1 MNCLYFVYYR
11 FLRAIEEHKENQV
24 YAGEVVRDFVKVYLN
39 EIYLHSGKK
48 IQILHLIV
56 HVNNILY
63 YTNQGS

>member
-1 MNCLYFVYYR
+1 MQFGKLNCLYFVYYR

-39 EIYLHSGKK
+39 EIYLHSAKDPNTSFN
-48 IQILHLIV
+48 V

-63 YTNQGS
+63 